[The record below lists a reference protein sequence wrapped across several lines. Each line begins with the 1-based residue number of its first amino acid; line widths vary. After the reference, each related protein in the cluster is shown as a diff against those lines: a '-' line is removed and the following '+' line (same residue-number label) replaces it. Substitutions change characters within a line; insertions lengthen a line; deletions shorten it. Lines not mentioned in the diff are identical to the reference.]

1 MYLDV
6 LHNTEDDED
15 IENEDVMNRVDI
27 GQYVSDKDLHALD
40 DPRYLILFCFL
51 IGYDVFSS
59 VSSLVIVLSQGV
71 SIQERQC
78 HVQGQESKTKSSEE
92 CCREEYDSR

>member
-6 LHNTEDDED
+6 LHNNEDDDED

-27 GQYVSDKDLHALD
+27 GQYVSEKDLHALD
-40 DPRYLILFCFL
+40 DPRYLFTILPVLPSLL
-51 IGYDVFSS
+51 IGYNSPHW
-59 VSSLVIVLSQGV
+59 LLHCQGV

-78 HVQGQESKTKSSEE
+78 HVQGQEGKTESSEE
-92 CCREEYDSR
+92 CCGEEYDS